1 MINRG
6 DTPMIE
12 LTLISIYV
20 LVFGVTL
27 VAFIIALT
35 LLVTQ
40 K

>member
-1 MINRG
+1 
-6 DTPMIE
+6 MIE